1 MTGPVFPPLFT
12 GQATVE
18 DPMQVAVDMA
28 RQGCDAG
35 TIVYNLSGRDLR
47 AAIIFA
53 PEVPLAQA
61 MAMLPVCGIGFQ
73 NALGSVAPPEVAVH
87 LKWDGTIMVNGAA
100 CGALTAHSAT
110 GAQNQ
115 LPDWLAIGLT
125 VPLWPEN
132 DAPGETPDIT
142 ALYAEGCSDITP
154 VDLLEGWA
162 RHTLVWINRWLD
174 EGTRPIHAEFTGL
187 WQKNAG
193 ELGLDPD
200 MGLLSKSDDV
210 MILMP
215 LTTLL
220 EPV

>member
-12 GQATVE
+12 GQATVD

-100 CGALTAHSAT
+100 CGALTAQSAT
-110 GAQNQ
+110 GVHNQ
-115 LPDWLAIGLT
+115 LPNWLTVGLT
-125 VPLWPEN
+125 VPLWPAH
-132 DAPGETPDIT
+132 DPPGEAPDVT
-142 ALYAEGCSDITP
+142 ALYAEGCSDITTI
-154 VDLLEGWA
+154 DLIEGWA

-174 EGTRPIHAEFTGL
+174 EGTRPIHAEFTGI
-187 WQKNAG
+187 WQKNEG

-200 MGLLSKSDDV
+200 LGLLSKYDDV
-210 MILMP
+210 MILTP
-215 LTTLL
+215 LTKLL
-220 EPV
+220 EPA